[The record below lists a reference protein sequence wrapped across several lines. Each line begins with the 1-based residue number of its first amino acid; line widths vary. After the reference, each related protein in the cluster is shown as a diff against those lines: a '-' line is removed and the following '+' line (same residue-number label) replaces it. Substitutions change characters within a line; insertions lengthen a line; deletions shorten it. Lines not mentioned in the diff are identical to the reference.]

1 MYIGLLQPWTAGA
14 FSQPESPVIPQ
25 STTVHTPFVLLL
37 ARAMEEV
44 NRGEMAPPNGR
55 KEEEKSGPT
64 GVDTSRTG
72 TFLAALAPGGGAS
85 DLTTWLLP
93 LIFQDALS
101 REGNVTGGKVTG
113 KQLSRACLGDG
124 MEPSAAS
131 GEQSPPSMEE
141 MFNQVAARFGLE
153 PALLKAVARVE
164 SGFNPYA
171 LSPAGAQGL
180 MQLMPATAAAMGV
193 RDPWDVR
200 QNLEGGARYLRSLLD
215 RYHGNVTLALAAY
228 NAGPGAVERYGG
240 VPPYRETRQYIQ
252 RVDSARREFS
262 AVV

>member
-1 MYIGLLQPWTAGA
+1 
-14 FSQPESPVIPQ
+14 
-25 STTVHTPFVLLL
+25 
-37 ARAMEEV
+37 
-44 NRGEMAPPNGR
+44 MAPPSGR
-55 KEEEKSGPT
+55 KEEEKPGPT
-64 GVDTSRTG
+64 GVETSRTG
-72 TFLAALAPGGGAS
+72 AFLAALAPGGGTT
-85 DLTTWLLP
+85 DLSTWLFS
-93 LIFQDALS
+93 LIFQDVLS
-101 REGNVTGGKVTG
+101 RQGNGAGKDFAG
-113 KQLSRACLGDG
+113 KQLSLDHFQDG
-124 MEPSAAS
+124 MVPPAAA
-131 GEQSPPSMEE
+131 GKQSPPSLEE